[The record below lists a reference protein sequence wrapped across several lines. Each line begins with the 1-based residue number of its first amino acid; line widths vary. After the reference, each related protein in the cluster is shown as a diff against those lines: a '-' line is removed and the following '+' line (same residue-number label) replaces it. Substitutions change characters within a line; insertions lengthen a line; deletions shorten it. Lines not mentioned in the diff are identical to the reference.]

1 MTCIMQRFYCA
12 RITCL
17 VLCLLIC
24 LVTAFIPVSA
34 SAQQTPLTISP
45 QNAFSSANKPADLQK
60 PPSPSAPKST
70 KPKTTPQKTTS
81 YPMPPMRPADLARG
95 VGLSPIATPDTPK
108 EGVTSPST
116 TSPSTQPSGAA
127 LVAQQPS
134 RVVQISPKTEEEAA
148 LFLNA
153 YFNSF
158 AVMSGDFIQFGADG
172 RRVEGRFE
180 LHKPGRLRF
189 DYNPP
194 SPLEIIADGQSVA
207 IRDKRL
213 NTQDLYPLSQTPLK
227 FLLKARIDLTK
238 ESRII
243 KVVAGVNEFRT
254 TIEDK
259 ATLGG
264 TSQIT
269 LFYDLKARQ
278 LTRWEVLDPQGFETS
293 VAIYNLNMNKVP
305 APARFKINQERTL
318 EDRR

>member
-1 MTCIMQRFYCA
+1 MK
-12 RITCL
+12 RIKQCSFHAFMA
-17 VLCLLIC
+17 LLIMM
-24 LVTAFIPVSA
+24 VVPIAVF
-34 SAQQTPLTISP
+34 AQQPPLTISP
-45 QNAFSSANKPADLQK
+45 QGGALANKPVNDQTKPAASAKPKTDAKPKVDTKPKPQKQKAYPLPPIRPAELNAEAGLSRTSTQDVSKQETSKEVAPSSSPLPNRSLQ
-60 PPSPSAPKST
+60 SAPKT
-70 KPKTTPQKTTS
+70 N
-81 YPMPPMRPADLARG
+81 D
-95 VGLSPIATPDTPK
+95 
-108 EGVTSPST
+108 
-116 TSPSTQPSGAA
+116 
-127 LVAQQPS
+127 
-134 RVVQISPKTEEEAA
+134 EAA
-148 LFLNA
+148 AFLNA

-227 FLLKARIDLTK
+227 FLLKQRIDLMK
-238 ESRII
+238 ETRIL
-243 KVVAGVNEFRT
+243 KVSSSADEFRT

-269 LFYDLKARQ
+269 LFYDMKARQ
-278 LTRWEVLDPQGFETS
+278 LTRWEVVDPQGLETS
-293 VAIYNLNMNKVP
+293 VAIYNLNMMKVP
-305 APARFKINQERTL
+305 APSRFKINQERIL